1 MVGEPP
7 RSGTRSSPPP
17 SKGLRKRHRP
27 SGEVQF
33 AETAPDPGGCRGA
46 SRGSRAASS
55 TPGGGGGRMR
65 GRGRRGER
73 RSQERGRE
81 GEREEGE
88 RDVEGGKAPSE
99 STRMP
104 QTVPQHD
111 RRMPSPT
118 DQRAPHGTHVPPH
131 RPLPWQT
138 NTRAPP
144 VNLQAGEK
152 MDHVEMAPGMRHH
165 PASRTLKTAP
175 AILTH
180 SNTR

>member
-1 MVGEPP
+1 
-7 RSGTRSSPPP
+7 
-17 SKGLRKRHRP
+17 
-27 SGEVQF
+27 
-33 AETAPDPGGCRGA
+33 
-46 SRGSRAASS
+46 
-55 TPGGGGGRMR
+55 MR

-81 GEREEGE
+81 GEREEGGGE
-88 RDVEGGKAPSE
+88 VEGGKAPSE